1 MTNPLKVALIGYG
14 FGGRVFHADP
24 ISRTEGLTLA
34 AIVSSRKDEIAK
46 THPGVTVVATPEDV
60 FADPSIDL
68 IAISTP
74 NTAHFPLA
82 AAALAA
88 GKHVVVD
95 KPFTVTGTE
104 ARELKRLAEVAG
116 RQLTVFHNFRYYS
129 DFLTLKGLIGD
140 GTLGEIVFYESHFDR
155 YSPQVPDAWRE
166 KPGPGAGTW
175 WDLGPHLIDQALQL
189 FGKPNAIFADIGV
202 QRSNDGAPDYFQAL
216 LRYEK
221 LRVVLTSCFLAPEQE
236 IRFIVHGSKASFF
249 KKGIDTREGPDRF
262 PGTLTLSD
270 GSERQAPIGV
280 ADTRAFYIAVR
291 DAILG
296 GLPNPV
302 ALDDAIAVMDVLE
315 AGDRSVAEGREIAL

>member
-1 MTNPLKVALIGYG
+1 MTKPLKIALIGYG

-24 ISRTEGLTLA
+24 IARTEGLTLA

-46 THPGVTVVATPEDV
+46 AYPGVAVVATPEDV

-74 NTAHFPLA
+74 NTAHYPLA

-95 KPFTVTGTE
+95 KPFTVTGAE
-104 ARELKRLAEVAG
+104 ARDLKRRAQAAG

-129 DFLTLKGLIGD
+129 DFLTLKDLIAD
-140 GTLGEIVFYESHFDR
+140 GTLGEIVYFESHFDR

-166 KPGPGAGTW
+166 RPAPGAGMW
-175 WDLGPHLIDQALQL
+175 WDLGPHLIDQVLQL
-189 FGKPNAIFADIGV
+189 FGRPKAIFADIGV
-202 QRSNDGAPDYFQAL
+202 QRSDDGAPDYFHAL

-221 LRVVLTSCFLAPEQE
+221 LRVVLTSCMLAPEQE
-236 IRFIVHGSKASFF
+236 IRFVVHGSKASFF
-249 KKGIDTREGPDRF
+249 KKGIDTREGPDRW
-262 PGTLTLSD
+262 PGILTLGD
-270 GSERQAPIGV
+270 GSERAAPVGV

-291 DAILG
+291 DAIWG
-296 GLPNPV
+296 GLANPV

-315 AGDRSVAEGREIAL
+315 AGDKSAAEHREIAL

>member
-1 MTNPLKVALIGYG
+1 MSNPLKVALIGYG

-24 ISRTEGLTLA
+24 IARTDGLTLA
-34 AIVSSRKDEIAK
+34 AIVSSRREEIAK
-46 THPGVTVVATPEDV
+46 AHPGVAVVATPEEV

-74 NTAHFPLA
+74 NTAHYPLA

-95 KPFTVTGTE
+95 KPFTVTGAE
-104 ARELKRLAEVAG
+104 ARDLKRLAQAAG

-129 DFLTLKGLIGD
+129 DFLTLKQLIAD
-140 GTLGEIVFYESHFDR
+140 GTLGQIVYFESHFDR
-155 YSPQVPDAWRE
+155 FSPQVPDAWRE

-189 FGKPNAIFADIGV
+189 FGRPKAIFADIGV
-202 QRSNDGAPDYFQAL
+202 QRSSDGAPDYFHAL
-216 LRYEK
+216 LRYDS
-221 LRVVLTSCFLAPEQE
+221 LRVVLTSCLLTPEQE
-236 IRFIVHGSKASFF
+236 IRFVIHGSKASFL
-249 KKGIDTREGPDRF
+249 KKGIDTREGPDRW
-262 PGTLTLSD
+262 PGTLTLTD
-270 GSERQAPIGV
+270 GSTRPAPVGI
-280 ADTRAFYIAVR
+280 ADSRAFYIAVR
-291 DAILG
+291 DAIVG
-296 GLPNPV
+296 GLANPV